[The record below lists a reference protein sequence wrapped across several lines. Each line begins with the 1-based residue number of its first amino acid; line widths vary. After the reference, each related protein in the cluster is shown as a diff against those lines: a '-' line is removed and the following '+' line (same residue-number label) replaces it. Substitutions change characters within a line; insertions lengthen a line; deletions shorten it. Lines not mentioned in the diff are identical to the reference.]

1 MAALAEKAMVAE
13 WSSGKCNCGLRV
25 HVPSLRHGGKPSDRP
40 HVGEGRL
47 DQNGLLL
54 LPSEWHWFVL
64 LGEGPPKRT

>member
-25 HVPSLRHGGKPSDRP
+25 HVPSLRHGGKPSDFLRA

-47 DQNGLLL
+47 DQNGIFL
-54 LPSEWHWFVL
+54 SSFAFE
-64 LGEGPPKRT
+64 